1 MRDGL
6 PLIGLDLF
14 KGTDHYQITE
24 MYATCLNKTYVGVRK
39 VASKTTINY
48 EFSSLLDFL
57 KRNGFSV
64 KESVKLEYF
73 LT

>member
-14 KGTDHYQITE
+14 KGPDHYRITE
-24 MYATCLNKTYVGVRK
+24 LYATCLNKTYVGVRK
-39 VASKTTINY
+39 INSKTIVNY

-64 KESVKLEYF
+64 KESIKLEYF